1 MLSKEQAV
9 RQFAQDKSANQETVQ
24 HLMRTMIETDPDLV
38 SAVLVTKDGRLV
50 ATDPKISMQTSLRYD
65 E

>member
-9 RQFAQDKSANQETVQ
+9 RQFAQDKSADQETVQ

-50 ATDPKISMQTSLRYD
+50 ATDTKKSACRLLQI
-65 E
+65 